1 MKKIVIYSKDNCVY
15 CDKAVKLA
23 QQFQFGD
30 CGLKDVIVK
39 KLDVHF
45 TMEKLMELFP
55 TARTFPQIVVDDENI
70 GGYTELESLFKIRYD

>member
-1 MKKIVIYSKDNCVY
+1 MKRIVIYSKDNCVY

-23 QQFQFGD
+23 QQFQFD
-30 CGLKDVIVK
+30 YLDVIVK
-39 KLDVHF
+39 KLDVDF

-70 GGYTELESLFKIRYD
+70 GGYTELESLFKIKYD